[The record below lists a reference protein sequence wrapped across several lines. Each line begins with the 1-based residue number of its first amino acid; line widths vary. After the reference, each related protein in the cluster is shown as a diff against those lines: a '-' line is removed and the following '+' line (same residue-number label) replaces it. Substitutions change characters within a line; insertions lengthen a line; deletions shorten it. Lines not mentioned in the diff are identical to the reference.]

1 MARSQ
6 HATELHEIESTEA
19 ESQFWSQPA
28 VYIPVATDK
37 RGHFQRL
44 PEFAVLAVIAENF
57 GAKTA
62 EIWFDAMRQFALRVA
77 QAAAK
82 GKTVADSLTAEQAAS
97 AAALT
102 KLANGSYEGRD
113 TNPNNAFESWIE
125 SRIREKAGADKATR
139 KNVLATMAAHGDELA
154 AIASYVPSKR
164 AAKAAEDTSS
174 GEALDLA

>member
-6 HATELHEIESTEA
+6 HATELHEVESS
-19 ESQFWSQPA
+19 ESWTQPA
-28 VYIPVATDK
+28 TYIPVATDK

-44 PEFAVLAVIAENF
+44 PHFAVLDVIAENF

-62 EIWFDAMRQFALRVA
+62 EIWLDAMRQFALRIG

-82 GKTVADSLTAEQAAS
+82 GKTVADSLEAEQAAS
-97 AAALT
+97 AAALA
-102 KLANGSYEGRD
+102 KLADGSYEGRD
-113 TNPNNAFESWIE
+113 TNPNNAFENWIE
-125 SRIREKAGADKATR
+125 SRIREKAGPDKATR
-139 KNVLATMAAHGDELA
+139 KNVLATMNAHGDALA
-154 AIASYVPSKR
+154 AIASYVPTKR